1 MTKSC
6 QTSQPTRHSS
16 KTAGAGFAGGSGAK
30 AVDSS
35 NNGIDAIQL
44 GTGTNSAA
52 KTLQAYGYQL
62 MDANGKIPMERLPN
76 APQAVEE
83 IEVTT
88 NDIFMAD
95 ELDAFTCGMEEVRA
109 ALINQHFTT
118 DDTGEGTAYGIPRFI
133 TVESRTNTYDGDQD
147 GHPFL
152 TQTLYYGPGLVYT
165 RKGEPDNAGAHYT
178 WDSWKLIENG
188 GGIPDAPSNG
198 SVYGRKN
205 GSWES
210 ITACLDTKAD
220 KTTVEAALET
230 KADKSYVDSG
240 ARRQG

>member
-1 MTKSC
+1 
-6 QTSQPTRHSS
+6 
-16 KTAGAGFAGGSGAK
+16 
-30 AVDSS
+30 
-35 NNGIDAIQL
+35 
-44 GTGTNSAA
+44 
-52 KTLQAYGYQL
+52 